1 MHARFLQGLRRRGL
15 ARNSRLGGRGA
26 PSRLGQG
33 HGTGTG
39 LYMYVCDNVHDNIV
53 MYAHEDHV
61 LPRIAKRP
69 INLMESLKNL
79 KPTGFGL
86 RMERIKPPLVVENP
100 TK

>member
-1 MHARFLQGLRRRGL
+1 MNNTCNDML
-15 ARNSRLGGRGA
+15 S
-26 PSRLGQG
+26 
-33 HGTGTG
+33 
-39 LYMYVCDNVHDNIV
+39 Y
-53 MYAHEDHV
+53 V

-69 INLMESLKNL
+69 INLTESLKNL

>member
-1 MHARFLQGLRRRGL
+1 MTQAL
-15 ARNSRLGGRGA
+15 
-26 PSRLGQG
+26 P
-33 HGTGTG
+33 
-39 LYMYVCDNVHDNIV
+39 YVHDNIV
-53 MYAHEDHV
+53 MYTLEEHKNNHV

>member
-1 MHARFLQGLRRRGL
+1 MHIKSIKIIMNNTCNDML
-15 ARNSRLGGRGA
+15 S
-26 PSRLGQG
+26 
-33 HGTGTG
+33 
-39 LYMYVCDNVHDNIV
+39 Y
-53 MYAHEDHV
+53 V

-69 INLMESLKNL
+69 INLTESLKNL